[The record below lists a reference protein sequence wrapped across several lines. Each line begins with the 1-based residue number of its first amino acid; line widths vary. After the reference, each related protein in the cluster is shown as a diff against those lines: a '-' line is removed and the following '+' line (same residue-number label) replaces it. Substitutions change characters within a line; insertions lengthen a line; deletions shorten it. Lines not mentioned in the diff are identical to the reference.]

1 MKILLINGS
10 PNAQGNTFNL
20 LSFIDEELKKNGLET
35 QWINIGKKA
44 VHGCIDCGH
53 CKTAKRC
60 VFEDDLCNNIIEAI
74 LQADGVIVGSPVYFA
89 SANGALCALL
99 DRVFYSTCTWHQMF
113 AGKYGAAVVTRFR
126 SGGTAALERL
136 HKYFLCSQM
145 SIISANEFMAFT
157 ELKANDEYN
166 LNALKSL
173 ASNMA
178 KAVKN
183 SRKDK

>member
-74 LQADGVIVGSPVYFA
+74 LQADGVIVGSPVYFTG
-89 SANGALCALL
+89 SRGAGRARRNQGRRRIGSVQGGEGPDHRATSSVRSQKPGR
-99 DRVFYSTCTWHQMF
+99 DRARV
-113 AGKYGAAVVTRFR
+113 
-126 SGGTAALERL
+126 
-136 HKYFLCSQM
+136 
-145 SIISANEFMAFT
+145 
-157 ELKANDEYN
+157 
-166 LNALKSL
+166 SL
-173 ASNMA
+173 SHTYTGQTHPL
-178 KAVKN
+178 
-183 SRKDK
+183 SR

>member
-89 SANGALCALL
+89 SANG
-99 DRVFYSTCTWHQMF
+99 S
-113 AGKYGAAVVTRFR
+113 RF
-126 SGGTAALERL
+126 L
-136 HKYFLCSQM
+136 F
-145 SIISANEFMAFT
+145 
-157 ELKANDEYN
+157 N
-166 LNALKSL
+166 LYL
-173 ASNMA
+173 ASNVCR
-178 KAVKN
+178 KIWRGCCHSFPLWWN
-183 SRKDK
+183 SRIRASA